1 MANGSFGLSGVPTAP
16 TTVGTVPNNALSPVT
31 VAVNSVAG
39 FQAGDLIYNVN
50 GDVQPIPGNYVS
62 TATFPVNASLPVNVP
77 NVNFGEQQI
86 PPVTLGYQYKGTNSA
101 KLTNGNIVI
110 VYLGAVSTISQRPF
124 FKIISET
131 GTVVVADTQITA
143 TSNLLGNTGT
153 ISVCALSG
161 GGFTVGWYQNTN
173 QYFAHAIYSNTGT
186 VVKAAT
192 NDTGITITF
201 AAAYVNLSAR
211 PDGSWIVSAIS
222 ATTIYFRI
230 YGATGTAI
238 TGWINTGLDIGVG
251 GFQYELIVRA
261 DNSFVI
267 FRPGGATAGLYFT
280 VFDSAG
286 TALIGGTVTGTNPN
300 SRDAWGGASLLTNG
314 NIIIT
319 WGQSTGVYYAQ
330 LDAANNISTPAF
342 FSTLASNGLGNVSF
356 ARPIALSNG
365 NYFVVY
371 RPFYNVSQI
380 QYSYVLSYIF
390 VNTTNTIISSSTGT
404 IIYSAVMGGQ
414 YVPTLVETASALNII
429 VSPLIPTNNPN
440 TGSPNVVNQLDW
452 IKLNMS
458 TYEVITSTSITGNV
472 ATTSAQT
479 VSGYARAGST
489 PTAASFL
496 ATTSENISVT
506 STQSIS
512 AATLVVGQT
521 TLLSDTSGTYGFDTA
536 CLPDGTVLILYSTN
550 LGTAL
555 RLSVISTAGVVLST
569 TILATDTY
577 TNNNAAN
584 TVKIAVLSDGKIA
597 CTYVKSANANTLTIL
612 ILSSTYGIIKTLTP
626 TTDLANGQQYG
637 CSITA
642 LTNARFAYGFITNSN
657 FWPHVGVFNSSGTQ
671 LLAPTGPS
679 VASSRNLSVS
689 GTRSGF
695 YVSYEAS
702 ANYRSHFYTETSTNT
717 WSRGSDTA
725 NFGATQSVY
734 GRRATTGP
742 NGIIY
747 DYAASNVATT
757 INIVILSPMV
767 DSNSTVNYG
776 VGVGGNYNG
785 NYSISQAVTGYG
797 DNVLVS
803 WNNATTMNYLYNTAG
818 YGIQT
823 FGVLQNI
830 TGLSLGSTAAATTF
844 RATGMAGHNVLVAT
858 SNAAGALTYFIFNP
872 NAYTYSTALV
882 AGTTPSN
889 TTALSSAKG
898 VALLGVSTTAAPAN
912 GSGTVQIN
920 GAAQLNSN
928 YSATTAGQSFD
939 FKNPV
944 TFGAAGTISGR
955 NVTLIGNV

>member
-16 TTVGTVPNNALSPVT
+16 STVGTVPNNPLSPVT

-62 TATFPVNASLPVNVP
+62 TATFPVNVSLPVNVP

-110 VYLGAVSTISQRPF
+110 VYLGAVSTITQRPY

-131 GTVVVADTQITA
+131 GTVVVADTVINT
-143 TSNLLGNTGT
+143 TSTFNGNTGT

-173 QYFAHAIYSNTGT
+173 QYFAHAIYSNTGA

-192 NDTGITITF
+192 NDTGITIST
-201 AAAYVNLSAR
+201 AASYVNLSAR
-211 PDGSWIVSAIS
+211 PDGSWIVSAVSTVLIR
-222 ATTIYFRI
+222 FRI
-230 YGATGTAI
+230 YSATGTAI
-238 TGWINTGLDIGVG
+238 TGWINSGLDNGTNG
-251 GFQYELIVRA
+251 YQFELVVRA

-267 FRPGGATAGLYFT
+267 FYPTSVAGLFYS
-280 VFDSAG
+280 VWDSS
-286 TALIGGTVTGTNPN
+286 GTNTTFGTITVNNPV

-319 WGQSTGVYYAQ
+319 WGQGSEVYYAQ
-330 LDAANNISTPAF
+330 LDAANNPSTPAF
-342 FSTLASNGLGNVSF
+342 FSTLASTGVANISF
-356 ARPIALSNG
+356 ARPIALSNA
-365 NYFVVY
+365 NYCIVY
-371 RPFYNVSQI
+371 RPFYNVNQN
-380 QYSYVLSYIF
+380 QYSYVLNYIF

-414 YVPTLVETASALNII
+414 YVPTLIETASALNII

-496 ATTSENISVT
+496 ATTSGNINVT
-506 STQSIS
+506 STQSLS

-521 TLLSDTSGTYGFDTA
+521 TLLSDTTGTYGFDTA

-569 TILATDTY
+569 TILATDAYMST
-577 TNNNAAN
+577 NAAN

-612 ILSSTYGIIKTLTP
+612 IVSSTYGVITTLTA

-642 LTNARFAYGFITNSN
+642 LTNARFAFGFNRNSGGE
-657 FWPHVGVFNSSGTQ
+657 PYVGVYNSSGTL
-671 LLAPTGPS
+671 LLAPTGPA
-679 VASSRNLSVS
+679 VGASRNLSVS

-695 YVSYEAS
+695 YVSYEAA

-725 NFGATQSVY
+725 NFGATQTVY
-734 GRRATTGP
+734 GRKSTTGP

-757 INIVILSPMV
+757 INLVILSPMV
-767 DSNSTVNYG
+767 DSNSTVTYA

-785 NYSISQAVTGYG
+785 NYSVSQAVTGYG

-818 YGIQT
+818 YGVQT
-823 FGVLQNI
+823 FGTLQQI
-830 TGLSLGSTAAATTF
+830 TGLSLASSAAATTF
-844 RATGMAGHNVLVAT
+844 KACGMAGHNVLIAT

-872 NAYTYSTALV
+872 NAYVYTATLV

-889 TTALSSAKG
+889 TTALSAAKG

-928 YSATTAGQSFD
+928 YSATTTGQSFD

-944 TFGAAGTISGR
+944 TFGAAGVVAGR